1 MPRLTPKEICE
12 EIPREVCFT
21 TLQNPRKVSTP
32 LLTKWCFSPEE
43 NETEDIGTDSA
54 PPQSSYSSPPSFQP
68 PFPPQPLS
76 PVTSL
81 GPSVPGSPFFPL
93 PHPDDEELGQY
104 FTPFSVRDQFP
115 APAPLPLS
123 SQDQFLDEPGLPP
136 GPSLPPQ
143 FSKDLPPPPSDALF
157 PPPQYGGPEETFR
170 SRP

>member
-43 NETEDIGTDSA
+43 NETEDIDTGPAT
-54 PPQSSYSSPPSFQP
+54 PPQPSYSSPSAFPP
-68 PFPPQPLS
+68 PFPPQPL
-76 PVTSL
+76 PPIAPL
-81 GPSVPGSPFFPL
+81 GPGVPSPPVFPL
-93 PHPDDEELGQY
+93 PPPDDGNLGQY

-115 APAPLPLS
+115 
-123 SQDQFLDEPGLPP
+123 PP
-136 GPSLPPQ
+136 GPLLTPEQFLEEPGFPPGPTLP
-143 FSKDLPPPPSDALF
+143 SEALF
-157 PPPQYGGPEETFR
+157 PPPQYAGSEETFR